1 MSFIVL
7 IGAQATGKMTVG
19 RELEKRIDGKLL
31 FNHQTLDIFAGY
43 LGYIPQTF
51 ALSNQLRLDLFQ
63 SFVDNIPNNPVKSII
78 FTVLIYFDQAE
89 DIAFLHQITDIFLAA
104 REDVYFVELVTD
116 VNVRLQRNVHPS
128 RLQAKPSKR
137 DLAFSESELLSAHAA
152 HRLESQQDELENSF
166 LGVQTLR
173 INNTDLTPEAA
184 AALII
189 EHFQLPES
197 PHTT

>member
-63 SFVDNIPNNPVKSII
+63 SFIDNIPNNPVKSII

-104 REDVYFVELVTD
+104 QEDVYFVELVTD
-116 VNVRLQRNVHPS
+116 LAVRLRRNIHPE
-128 RLQAKPSKR
+128 RLAAKPSKR
-137 DLAFSESELLSAHAA
+137 DLVFSESELISAHAA
-152 HRLESQQDELENSF
+152 HRLESKADELNKAF
-166 LGVQTLR
+166 PGVRTLR
-173 INNTDLTPEAA
+173 INNTDMTPEATA
-184 AALII
+184 SLII
-189 EHFQLPES
+189 DYFQLSES
-197 PHTT
+197 SKEK